1 MSIEQ
6 EPPTTPAPGTG
17 HRFRPRRR
25 HRVALLAGGLAV
37 AGVAA
42 ASGSA
47 LAARTVP
54 PQLTTAQIAAKTGPG
69 LVDITATLG
78 YQHAAS
84 AGTGLVATASGEVIT
99 NNHVVEGAT
108 AIKAT
113 DVATGRGYRALVI
126 GYDRAHDIA
135 VLQLRGA
142 AGLKTVVFGSS
153 AAVSPGQRVV
163 ALGNAGGKGGKPSV
177 VTGRVKA
184 LSQSIVA
191 SDAAAGTS
199 ERLSGLIRTSAP
211 IQPGDSGGPLV
222 NSAGQVIGINT
233 AASAGAGF
241 RFQRDSAPTQAFAIP
256 AARARSIAD
265 QIESRRSSA
274 TVHIGATAFLG
285 VRVLSASEG
294 TVASG
299 AAVAGV
305 LPGSPAALAGVSAGD
320 AVTSVGGTAV
330 TSPSGLQS
338 VLTRY
343 HPGDRVQL
351 GWNDGSGRS
360 HRATVT
366 LVSGP
371 AG

>member
-1 MSIEQ
+1 
-6 EPPTTPAPGTG
+6 
-17 HRFRPRRR
+17 
-25 HRVALLAGGLAV
+25 V
-37 AGVAA
+37 
-42 ASGSA
+42 
-47 LAARTVP
+47 
-54 PQLTTAQIAAKTGPG
+54 QLTTAQIAAKVGPG
-69 LVDITATLG
+69 LVDIIATLG

-84 AGTGLVATASGEVIT
+84 AGTGLVVAGSGEVIT

-113 DVATGRGYRALVI
+113 DVATGRSYRASVV
-126 GYDRAHDIA
+126 GYDRAHDVA
-135 VLQLRGA
+135 VLQLQGA
-142 AGLKTVVFGSS
+142 AGLRTVAFGNS
-153 AAVSPGQRVV
+153 AAVKPGQRVV
-163 ALGNAGGKGGKPSV
+163 ALGNAGGRGGKPSV

-199 ERLSGLIRTSAP
+199 ERLVGLIRSNAP
-211 IQPGDSGGPLV
+211 IQPGDSGGPVV

-233 AASAGAGF
+233 AASAGSGF
-241 RFQRDSAPTQAFAIP
+241 HFQGGSAPTQAFAIP
-256 AARARSIAD
+256 SARVRSIAG

-285 VRVLSASEG
+285 VQILPASEG
-294 TVASG
+294 RMAVG
-299 AAVAGV
+299 VGVAGV

-320 AVTSVGGTAV
+320 AITSVGGSAV
-330 TSPSGLQS
+330 ASPSGLQA
-338 VLTRY
+338 VMVRF

-351 GWNDGSGRS
+351 GWDDGAGRP

-366 LVSGP
+366 LASGP